1 MSVTKMGARRAF
13 LKCAGASVA
22 AGSTLALD
30 GGATAETGASTSA
43 RIAAKTVA
51 PFQSPELVALYET
64 YTAGPTSIGADLTR
78 MTVKAGAD
86 DPLIVATGT
95 DMAIFP
101 GSGRPP
107 KVQSFRLSTRG
118 FKELAG
124 MAPFAPAP
132 ASILNL
138 TN

>member
-1 MSVTKMGARRAF
+1 MRVNDMGTRRDF
-13 LKCAGASVA
+13 LKAAGASVV
-22 AGSTLALD
+22 AGSTLPLEP
-30 GGATAETGASTSA
+30 ATAAEMA
-43 RIAAKTVA
+43 RKAA

-78 MTVKAGAD
+78 MSIKAGAD

-101 GSGRPP
+101 GGGRPP

-124 MAPFAPAP
+124 SVHTRRQSP
-132 ASILNL
+132 LL
-138 TN
+138 V

>member
-1 MSVTKMGARRAF
+1 
-13 LKCAGASVA
+13 
-22 AGSTLALD
+22 
-30 GGATAETGASTSA
+30 
-43 RIAAKTVA
+43 
-51 PFQSPELVALYET
+51 
-64 YTAGPTSIGADLTR
+64 

-101 GSGRPP
+101 GGGQPP

-124 MAPFAPAP
+124 IAHFGTGARFHREHAC
-132 ASILNL
+132 AR
-138 TN
+138 TGQ

>member
-1 MSVTKMGARRAF
+1 MV
-13 LKCAGASVA
+13 
-22 AGSTLALD
+22 AGSTLAL
-30 GGATAETGASTSA
+30 GSGAAAETAASTSA
-43 RIAAKTVA
+43 EAAAKTA
-51 PFQSPELVALYET
+51 ASFQSPELVALYET

-101 GSGRPP
+101 GGGRPP

-124 MAPFAPAP
+124 LSSPPCMPRC
-132 ASILNL
+132 SR
-138 TN
+138 